1 MSQSEKATAKPIVR
15 PPAPPE
21 PADLKVVDNRPGMY
35 LTTPGALDA
44 GDAHLARIRELGLEP
59 YLLEI
64 EVRGYTVI
72 PPELV
77 APPEFTAR
85 VRDALLRVAEKRT
98 GVKHSIDQNG
108 CAGKAA
114 YLSSPGFFGMLYLL
128 LEDPVFEEWIEKPVL
143 GALVDYTLKG
153 QGRLSSFD
161 ALVKW
166 KDAAQLGYEEA
177 AAQGLLADPDLLNDA
192 LHTDS
197 PRWPDGKLLDG
208 GNLMTNSA
216 YILTDYSKENGS
228 IAMVPG
234 SHRLGRLPYPGE
246 GLKDMVPVEAP
257 AGSLIF
263 WKGATWHGGA
273 YPKLTD
279 GLRLTMNTTFFN
291 RSLKTVEAYQRA
303 VPKEVLDRR
312 NRQFALFVGA
322 DDMSGFGPEGPRPA
336 YLEPSHFF

>member
-21 PADLKVVDNRPGMY
+21 PADLNRRFRQPFARQKVVDNRPGMY

-64 EVRGYTVI
+64 EVRGYTVV

-85 VRDALLRVAEKRT
+85 IRDALLRVAEKRT

-108 CAGKAA
+108 NAGKAA
-114 YLSSPGFFGMLYLL
+114 YLSSGGFFAMLYLL
-128 LEDPVFEEWIEKPVL
+128 FEDPVFEEWIENPVL

-166 KDAAQLGYEEA
+166 KDAAQL
-177 AAQGLLADPDLLNDA
+177 DPDLLQDA
-192 LHTDS
+192 LHSDS

-246 GLKDMVPVEAP
+246 GVKDMVPVEAP

-322 DDMSGFGPEGPRPA
+322 DDMSGFGPEGPQPA

>member
-21 PADLKVVDNRPGMY
+21 PADLNRRFRQPFARQKVVDNRPGMY

-85 VRDALLRVAEKRT
+85 IRDALLRVAEKRT

-108 CAGKAA
+108 NAGKAA
-114 YLSSPGFFGMLYLL
+114 YLSSGGFFAMLYLL
-128 LEDPVFEEWIEKPVL
+128 FEDPVFEEWIENPVL

-166 KDAAQLGYEEA
+166 KDAAQL
-177 AAQGLLADPDLLNDA
+177 DPDLLQDA
-192 LHTDS
+192 LHSDS

-246 GLKDMVPVEAP
+246 GVKDMVPVEAP

-322 DDMSGFGPEGPRPA
+322 DDMSGFGPEGPQPA